1 MWTPSSKKPKLYGKM
16 QPYREPVFVL
26 KPLKEPPTHPTQQT
40 FTCSKLTIQT
50 LEKGRKY
57 V

>member
-1 MWTPSSKKPKLYGKM
+1 MWTPSSKKPKLYGKL